1 MDNHPTLPAFVAIV
15 VSLITGVAHCVS
27 LAIIGG
33 GDDAVFVHA
42 YMQHTLVKLLVAAL
56 CLVVLERIDFNIFR
70 TLLIFSL
77 SKIEHNEVLAKLVV
91 MSKIDEKNDGRIE
104 VNERATSPVDS
115 VQPVVSSESTSSD
128 SVLDSVSTVPV
139 VEDKKTIRSNDDL
152 SDALTVSNEHVY

>member
-33 GDDAVFVHA
+33 GDDAVFVYA
-42 YMQHTLVKLLVAAL
+42 YLQHTLVKLLVAAL
-56 CLVVLERIDFNIFR
+56 CLVVLIDFNIFR

-139 VEDKKTIRSNDDL
+139 VEDNKTIRSNDDL
-152 SDALTVSNEHVY
+152 SDASTVSNEHVY